1 MMYDQERARQPQSK
15 SPAPAKRY
23 ASQPPGTEPAHA
35 PHEPP
40 TDADDLTTPG
50 TPDPALLPWGQ
61 QDELAMRLR
70 QALNTFVD
78 SPHRA
83 VEEADSVFADA
94 ITHLTEALA
103 ERRRVLRAGWQ
114 GQDTEAQTEE
124 LQLAL
129 RQYRMNTELLLRM

>member
-1 MMYDQERARQPQSK
+1 
-15 SPAPAKRY
+15 
-23 ASQPPGTEPAHA
+23 
-35 PHEPP
+35 
-40 TDADDLTTPG
+40 
-50 TPDPALLPWGQ
+50 
-61 QDELAMRLR
+61 MRLR

-83 VEEADSVFADA
+83 VEEADSVFAEA
-94 ITHLTEALA
+94 ITHLTEALT

-129 RQYRMNTELLLRM
+129 QQYRMNTELLLRM

>member
-23 ASQPPGTEPAHA
+23 APQPPGTEPAHA

-40 TDADDLTTPG
+40 TGADDLTTPG
-50 TPDPALLPWGQ
+50 TPDPALLPRGQ
-61 QDELAMRLR
+61 RDELAMRLR